1 MSITL
6 DLPDDALARLRAE
19 AARRKMTLE
28 ALIAELADTLPSED
42 PLESFIGCG
51 ASGDAEPVD
60 IHRVR
65 SELAVRKNAETA

>member
-19 AARRKMTLE
+19 AARRNLTLE
-28 ALIAELADTLPSED
+28 ALIAQLADLLPSEN

-51 ASGDAEPVD
+51 ASCA
-60 IHRVR
+60 
-65 SELAVRKNAETA
+65 